1 MCRCLESD
9 VIQPDRASVV
19 VRNLGP
25 IVIVGCEMSMDDGMR
40 MVSIRF
46 VDVFG
51 WSEGR
56 EHKARHGEKTN
67 SRAPRR
73 THAGQL

>member
-1 MCRCLESD
+1 MGRYLESGL
-9 VIQPDRASVV
+9 IQPDRASVV

-25 IVIVGCEMSMDDGMR
+25 IVIVWCEMSMNDGMR

-51 WSEGR
+51 WSDGR
-56 EHKARHGEKTN
+56 EHKARHSEKTD

-73 THAGQL
+73 IHAGQL